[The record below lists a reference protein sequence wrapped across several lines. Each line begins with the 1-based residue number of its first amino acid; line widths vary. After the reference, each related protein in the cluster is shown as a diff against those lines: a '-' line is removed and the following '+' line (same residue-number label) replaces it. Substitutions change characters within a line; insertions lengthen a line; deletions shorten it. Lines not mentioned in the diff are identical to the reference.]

1 MEYNSIPFI
10 IEIYINNHIQ
20 DQVHVNGV
28 DEVLKSIKPLILKF
42 YPKYDYNDI
51 VKPFPVKLMIIDRT
65 MNRKPMILNYHHELY
80 AWYLSYEPNRQQTK
94 YNTSSNHT
102 NNIYRRNAYEEYL
115 MSEVKNNDFS
125 QKAKDFFT
133 EIGEFFL
140 GMLFIGII
148 LIIIGWI
155 FDWNII

>member
-42 YPKYDYNDI
+42 YPQYDYNDI
-51 VKPFPVKLMIIDRT
+51 VYPFPVKFMIIDRT
-65 MNRKPMILNYHHELY
+65 MNRNPIIVSYHHELY
-80 AWYLSYEPNRQQTK
+80 AWYQSYKANPQQTK

-102 NNIYRRNAYEEYL
+102 NNTYRRNANEDYF
-115 MSEVKNNDFS
+115 MSEAKNNDFS
-125 QKAKDFFT
+125 QKVKYFFT
-133 EIGEFFL
+133 EIGEVFL

-148 LIIIGWI
+148 GLIIALI
-155 FDWNII
+155 FS